1 MFEGR
6 GGCEAGRGTVATAP
20 VGLAPTAQPGP
31 ADARPAVPGPVS
43 GDVDLPVLAG
53 RLGQALAALEAAV
66 AGIGEVAGIQ
76 ECDLP
81 DRLAELAAIRQ
92 HVDRLVVAVAGEGI
106 GRGVH
111 NTSEMS
117 ATDWLGRH
125 LPHLTRRER
134 VDLALVGDHMHRAGQ
149 QTLKEALTGGHLRV
163 DRAAKVLRCTRQV
176 RPLLSAEEFAVYFD
190 NLTVLACDPGTTDA
204 ELARVSETILSTV
217 LPEVV
222 CRGRE
227 QAVHDLRGVNESSL
241 ADGSLTRFI
250 ITADP
255 EGTALLRAVLTSP
268 LAAPSP
274 DATGPDP
281 RTATQR
287 RYDALL
293 TVLGRGVTSP
303 DGVPT
308 TGKARVMVTIPLTV
322 LQEQTEQAGLTLTG
336 DLLPAGTL
344 RKLACSAELIP
355 AVLGTDSEILDL
367 ARPIRYASPGQL
379 TALYHRDR
387 HCTYPGCTIP
397 AQWCDAHHVIWYS
410 RGGKTYYL
418 NLALL
423 CGRHHTLVHRQDL
436 TATITPTGVTWHLK

>member
-1 MFEGR
+1 MFEGWD
-6 GGCEAGRGTVATAP
+6 GSEAGRGTATTA
-20 VGLAPTAQPGP
+20 TAQPDP
-31 ADARPAVPGPVS
+31 AARPAVPVHDGA
-43 GDVDLPVLAG
+43 DVLAG
-53 RLGQALAALEAAV
+53 PLTTAGQALHAARQAADTGQLYRVGSTQVTEHLAAV
-66 AGIGEVAGIQ
+66 DHLRHQADQ
-76 ECDLP
+76 LT
-81 DRLAELAAIRQ
+81 LA
-92 HVDRLVVAVAGEGI
+92 LVIEAST
-106 GRGVH
+106 RGLQLDEQLSWH
-111 NTSEMS
+111 
-117 ATDWLGRH
+117 DWLTRL
-125 LPHLTRRER
+125 LPTATRSQIN
-134 VDLALVGDHMHRAGQ
+134 DLALIAHEVHTPGHEPIREHLLDGS
-149 QTLKEALTGGHLRV
+149 LTPA
-163 DRAAKVLRCTRQV
+163 RAAKVLRV
-176 RPLLSAEEFAVYFD
+176 LRPIRVV
-190 NLTVLACDPGTTDA
+190 TDPVTYAADTTTLVSWAARPDVNDK
-204 ELARVSETILSTV
+204 ELAVVAETLLTAA
-217 LPEVV
+217 LP
-222 CRGRE
+222 RE
-227 QAVHDLRGVNESSL
+227 EAEARDKTQHDLRGVNESSL

-255 EGTALLRAVLTSP
+255 EGAALLRAVLTSP

-308 TGKARVMVTIPLTV
+308 TSKARVMVTIPLTV
-322 LQEQTEQAGLTLTG
+322 LQKQTEQAGLTLTG
-336 DLLPAGTL
+336 DLLPAATL

-397 AQWCDAHHVIWYS
+397 AQWCDAHHVTWYS

-423 CGRHHTLVHRQDL
+423 CGRHHTLVHRHDL